1 MAQYSEVPTQPT
13 AVLRTG
19 VGVPVWKSVRS
30 IATFAKRYPLGFAGA
45 VILLIVAFLAIAAP
59 LVTVQNPDQVNLG
72 ERKESPSW
80 SHLLGTDYN
89 GRDIFTRVV
98 YGGRVSLQVASLA
111 VLLGTTVGAMWGVA
125 SAHIGGRFDMISQR
139 VLEVFM
145 AFPSLVLAMVLLV
158 GIGAGLWTVIIAISV
173 TRLPYGVRVVR
184 SVAMSIKET
193 DYVLAAQAIGVS
205 NLRMM
210 SLHIAPQCIA
220 PFLVLASAHLGVAII
235 IESSL
240 GFLGVGIP
248 PPTSTWGNMLGGAVA
263 NVLIPH
269 WPLVVFPGVAITLVV
284 LGFNFFGDA
293 VRDAFDPK
301 LRGR

>member
-1 MAQYSEVPTQPT
+1 MAQYSEVSTQSPAT
-13 AVLRTG
+13 LRTG
-19 VGVPVWKSVRS
+19 AIAPVWRPIRS
-30 IATFAKRYPLGFAGA
+30 TAIFARRFPLGFGGA
-45 VILLIVAFLAIAAP
+45 AILVIVSVLAVAAP
-59 LVTVQNPDQVNLG
+59 VVAVQDPDQVNLG
-72 ERKESPSW
+72 ERKEHPSFL
-80 SHLLGTDYN
+80 HPLGTDYN
-89 GRDIFTRVV
+89 GRDIFSRVV
-98 YGGRVSLQVASLA
+98 YGGRVSLQVSILA
-111 VLLGTTVGAMWGVA
+111 VLLGTTMGAIWGVA
-125 SAHIGGRFDMISQR
+125 SAHVGGRFDMISQR

-158 GIGAGLWTVIIAISV
+158 GVGAGIWTVIIAIAI

-184 SVAMSIKET
+184 SVALSIKET
-193 DYVLAAQAIGVS
+193 DYVMAARAIGVS

-210 SLHIAPQCIA
+210 ALHIAPQCVA

-248 PPTSTWGNMLGGAVA
+248 PPTATWGNMLGGAVA

>member
-1 MAQYSEVPTQPT
+1 MSVKKALPGPIFWGRTIT
-13 AVLRTG
+13 AG
-19 VGVPVWKSVRS
+19 
-30 IATFAKRYPLGFAGA
+30 
-45 VILLIVAFLAIAAP
+45 
-59 LVTVQNPDQVNLG
+59 
-72 ERKESPSW
+72 
-80 SHLLGTDYN
+80 
-89 GRDIFTRVV
+89 DIFTRVV
-98 YGGRVSLQVASLA
+98 YGGRVSLQVSSLA

-184 SVAMSIKET
+184 SVAMSIKENRLCLGSPGNRSVQPAN
-193 DYVLAAQAIGVS
+193 DVPPHSA
-205 NLRMM
+205 
-210 SLHIAPQCIA
+210 QCIA
-220 PFLVLASAHLGVAII
+220 PFLVLASAHLGVAI
-235 IESSL
+235 
-240 GFLGVGIP
+240 
-248 PPTSTWGNMLGGAVA
+248 N
-263 NVLIPH
+263 NRVLPG
-269 WPLVVFPGVAITLVV
+269 FPGGRDSAANLHLGKYAGRCRSQRPYTALATSGLSGSGHHIVV

>member
-1 MAQYSEVPTQPT
+1 MAQYSEVSTQPA

-19 VGVPVWKSVRS
+19 VVVPVWRATRNT
-30 IATFAKRYPLGFAGA
+30 ATFAKRFPLGFAGA
-45 VILLIVAFLAIAAP
+45 AILLIVAFLAVAAP
-59 LVTVQNPDQVNLG
+59 VVTVQHPDQVNLG
-72 ERKESPSW
+72 ERKETPSW
-80 SHLLGTDYN
+80 SHPLGTDYN
-89 GRDIFTRVV
+89 GRDIFSRVV
-98 YGGRVSLQVASLA
+98 YGGRVSLQVSVLA

-125 SAHIGGRFDMISQR
+125 SAHAGGRFDIISQR

-158 GIGAGLWTVIIAISV
+158 GIGAGLWTVIIAIAI

-184 SVAMSIKET
+184 SVALSIKET
-193 DYVLAAQAIGVS
+193 DYVMAARAIGVS

-210 SLHIAPQCIA
+210 ALHIAPQCIA

-293 VRDAFDPK
+293 VRDAFDPR

>member
-1 MAQYSEVPTQPT
+1 LAQYSEVSTQSPAT
-13 AVLRTG
+13 LRNG
-19 VGVPVWKSVRS
+19 ALAPVWRPIRS
-30 IATFAKRYPLGFAGA
+30 TAIFARRFPLGFAGA
-45 VILLIVAFLAIAAP
+45 AILVIVAVLAVSAP
-59 LVTVQNPDQVNLG
+59 LVAVQDPDQVSLG
-72 ERKESPSW
+72 ERKEHPSF
-80 SHLLGTDYN
+80 SHPLGTDYN
-89 GRDIFTRVV
+89 GRDIFSRVV
-98 YGGRVSLQVASLA
+98 YGGRVSLQVSILA
-111 VLLGTTVGAMWGVA
+111 VLLGTTVGAIWGVA
-125 SAHIGGRFDMISQR
+125 SAHVGGRFDMISQR

-158 GIGAGLWTVIIAISV
+158 GVGAGIWTVIIAIAI

-184 SVAMSIKET
+184 SVALSIKET
-193 DYVLAAQAIGVS
+193 DYVMAARAIGVS

-210 SLHIAPQCIA
+210 ALHIAPQCVA

-248 PPTSTWGNMLGGAVA
+248 PPTATWGNMLGGAVA